1 MLHPRRCSE
10 HRVFE
15 ALMSARILEN
25 QKIYIYTKTTRST
38 REQSMKDSVSV
49 DQTQVAATKSDS
61 EPEKKGGGQP
71 QFLPKLLNRSIMI
84 RMMDGRPIKGVLEAF
99 NAYELLLDLG
109 QGKKLIIFKGAI
121 SSIDY
126 EDKPPKEKKEIKRW

>member
-1 MLHPRRCSE
+1 
-10 HRVFE
+10 
-15 ALMSARILEN
+15 
-25 QKIYIYTKTTRST
+25 
-38 REQSMKDSVSV
+38 MKDSISV

-61 EPEKKGGGQP
+61 EPEKKGGGPP

-84 RMMDGRPIKGVLEAF
+84 RMMDGRPIKGVLETY

-109 QGKKLIIFKGAI
+109 QGKKLIVFKGAI

>member
-1 MLHPRRCSE
+1 
-10 HRVFE
+10 
-15 ALMSARILEN
+15 
-25 QKIYIYTKTTRST
+25 
-38 REQSMKDSVSV
+38 MKDSVSA

-61 EPEKKGGGQP
+61 EPGKKGGGPP
-71 QFLPKLLNRSIMI
+71 QFLPKLLKRQIII

-99 NAYELLLDLG
+99 NAYELQLDLG
-109 QGKKLIIFKGAI
+109 RGKKLIVFKGAI

>member
-1 MLHPRRCSE
+1 
-10 HRVFE
+10 
-15 ALMSARILEN
+15 MSARILEN
-25 QKIYIYTKTTRST
+25 QKIYIYTKTTHIT

-49 DQTQVAATKSDS
+49 DQTQVAANKSDS

-99 NAYELLLDLG
+99 NAYELQLDLG
-109 QGKKLIIFKGAI
+109 QGKKLIVFKGAI